1 MSPGTG
7 ATVARQDNHELMNV
21 LSRLLA
27 ENLNQDGAT
36 PERQEIKP
44 YANNQCLTSPR
55 APAYMPLGAQVLQ
68 LNNHQT
74 WITMTLT

>member
-21 LSRLLA
+21 LSRLSA
-27 ENLNQDGAT
+27 ENLNQDGAM

-44 YANNQCLTSPR
+44 
-55 APAYMPLGAQVLQ
+55 V
-68 LNNHQT
+68 
-74 WITMTLT
+74 

>member
-27 ENLNQDGAT
+27 ENLNQDNTTASRRKGRRSNRYEA
-36 PERQEIKP
+36 KP
-44 YANNQCLTSPR
+44 
-55 APAYMPLGAQVLQ
+55 M
-68 LNNHQT
+68 QT
-74 WITMTLT
+74 IDA